1 MIENGSSMPGCR
13 KCKSDSGP
21 AELSE
26 YLRFIPQHGI
36 RDETGVCRDVFTRS
50 VRLVG
55 SQCEPVESRAVQ
67 QNDSQCRKNA
77 SGMADMELPEAG
89 FFPARIARDDAGNRI
104 TGNREENIDTDKS
117 VQNIRERR
125 EGQVRR
131 IPQRFPNRR
140 YPDIR

>member
-1 MIENGSSMPGCR
+1 MIENGFSMPGCR
-13 KCKSDSGP
+13 KSKSDSGP
-21 AELSE
+21 AESSE
-26 YLRFIPQHGI
+26 YPRFIPQHGI

-55 SQCEPVESRAVQ
+55 NQCEPAKSRAGQ
-67 QNDSQCRKNA
+67 QNDSQCRENA
-77 SGMADMELPEAG
+77 SGMADMELHEAG
-89 FFPARIARDDAGNRI
+89 FFPARIARNDA
-104 TGNREENIDTDKS
+104 GNREENIDTDKS

-125 EGQVRR
+125 EGRVCR